1 MPLAHG
7 PLLTVQTRSKMPMPM
22 FVTVVFGSV
31 GSVMVPVPFRIVHR
45 PLAGKVIELPASVA
59 LVTGVQIC

>member
-1 MPLAHG
+1 MAHG
-7 PLLTVQTRSKMPMPM
+7 PLLTVHTRSKVPIPM

-31 GSVMVPVPFRIVHR
+31 GSVMVPVPFRMVHR
-45 PLAGKVIELPASVA
+45 PLAGKVMALPESVA